1 MNWLD
6 QQGRGWA
13 RRAGTRLEDL
23 RFVIVSGLSGAGKS
37 EASRALEDLGY
48 FCVDNLPPSLLVK
61 FAELCANAAGG
72 PRRAAAVID
81 IRGGEFFEH
90 VYEALDQLE
99 RSGFAYSILF
109 LEASDEALVR
119 RFKASRRRHPL
130 ADRGAGAGVLEGIR
144 AERQALD
151 LLRGRAHTIID
162 TQDLT
167 PRQLRDQLAE
177 VFGGPGGVP
186 SMLISVVSFGFKYGV
201 PLDADLVFDVRFLP
215 NPNYVEA
222 LRDLDGTAP
231 AVASYVLRWPL
242 ARQFLRRLTRF
253 LGWLLPHYVAEGKG
267 QLHVGIG
274 CTGGRHRSVVI
285 AGELAAALR
294 RAKYSVSVHHR
305 DHAKAGNEV
314 P

>member
-1 MNWLD
+1 
-6 QQGRGWA
+6 
-13 RRAGTRLEDL
+13 LEDL
-23 RFVIVSGLSGAGKS
+23 RFVIVTGLSGAGKS

-48 FCVDNLPPSLLVK
+48 FCVDNLPPSLLTK
-61 FAELCANAAGG
+61 FAELCASAAGG

-99 RSGFAYSILF
+99 RSGIAYSILF
-109 LEASDEALVR
+109 LEARDDVLVR

-130 ADRGAGAGVLEGIR
+130 ADRGAGASVLEGIH
-144 AERQALD
+144 AERRALD

-162 TQDLT
+162 TQELT

-177 VFGGPGGVP
+177 VYGGPGAVP
-186 SMLISVVSFGFKYGV
+186 SMLVSVISFGFKHGV

-222 LRDLDGTAP
+222 LREHDGTHP

-242 ARQFLRRLTRF
+242 TRQFLRRLTG
-253 LGWLLPHYVAEGKG
+253 LVSWLLPHYVAEGKG
-267 QLHVGIG
+267 QLHIGIG
-274 CTGGRHRSVVI
+274 CTGGKHRSVVI
-285 AGELAAALR
+285 ASELAAALR
-294 RAKYSVSVHHR
+294 EANYSVSVHHR
-305 DHAKAGNEV
+305 DYAKPGNEL